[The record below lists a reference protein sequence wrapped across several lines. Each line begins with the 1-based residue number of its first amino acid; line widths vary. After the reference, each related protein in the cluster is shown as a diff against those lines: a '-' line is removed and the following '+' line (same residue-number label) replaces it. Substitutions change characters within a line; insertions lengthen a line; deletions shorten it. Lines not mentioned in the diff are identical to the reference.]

1 MKAPNIKKLIQQ
13 VQASITKSDKMIKE
27 SKPLIEKMNKE
38 TAVAE
43 KEHTQ
48 KQQSIDQDIIKITQ
62 DMDKATVQYVKDT
75 E

>member
-13 VQASITKSDKMIKE
+13 VQASITKSDKAIKE
-27 SKPLIEKMNKE
+27 SNPLIEKINKDLA
-38 TAVAE
+38 TAE
-43 KEHTQ
+43 KTHAQ
-48 KQQSIDQDIIKITQ
+48 KQQSIDKDIVKIAQ